1 MEAFKSMGDHPLLNM
16 PPLESHYY
24 MIDWLFDA
32 GPLMS
37 SSMGSSPLTYQ
48 EINAWADGMDLT
60 PWERSTLKS
69 LSMDYVVGTQQGQ
82 KKDCPPPYIENK
94 VKEVRHN
101 AIADSLLQWANGL
114 AGNQK
119 STGLGSK

>member
-1 MEAFKSMGDHPLLNM
+1 
-16 PPLESHYY
+16 

-48 EINAWADGMDLT
+48 EINAWSEGLDLNH
-60 PWERSTLKS
+60 WDKSTLKN
-69 LSMDYVVGTQQGQ
+69 LSTDYVVWLQQGQ
-82 KKDCPPPYIENK
+82 KKDCPVPYVAYKPDEKTNK
-94 VKEVRHN
+94 N
-101 AIADSLLQWANGL
+101 ISNSLLEWATSL

-119 STGLGSK
+119 STGLGSVKK